1 MSHHSWIKT
10 PDGRWIK
17 ARPDALALSLAG
29 RIVPSIGA
37 MPPAAAS
44 PADAPPS
51 PDRER
56 TYSTSTFDISRLA
69 GCEVTQF
76 GAGSVGSFVAA
87 ALAAAGLVIN
97 VIDPGIVQSRHTTGG
112 RTIYD
117 PTQVGLKKVYA
128 LKDEAECQF
137 PGVVVNALPY
147 TSAEIPDTQFKS
159 LFTRSLA
166 VVCAIDDP
174 QEILRISDLA
184 YPLTECVQP
193 AMHAQG
199 ASGHVAVTVPCITA
213 CVRCTLGINDAA
225 DIRRLDSEPAV
236 GSDTAMVA
244 QQAARIV
251 LDVLYSKVTGQPIT
265 RWDTTKNLLYIAN
278 AKQDSSPE
286 GPGLIWESST
296 KRPGCSTCSLGR
308 IKEQ

>member
-1 MSHHSWIKT
+1 
-10 PDGRWIK
+10 
-17 ARPDALALSLAG
+17 LAG

-37 MPPAAAS
+37 LPPAAPILTAQASS
-44 PADAPPS
+44 PADAHPS

-56 TYSTSTFDISRLA
+56 TYSTSTFDIRRLA
-69 GCEVTQF
+69 GCEIVLL

-117 PTQVGLKKVYA
+117 PTQVGIKKVYA
-128 LKDEAECQF
+128 LKDKAERQF
-137 PGVVVNALPY
+137 PGVVINALPY
-147 TSAEIPDTQFKS
+147 NSAEIPGTQLKS
-159 LFTRSLA
+159 LFTRSYA

-174 QEILRISDLA
+174 LEILRISDVA
-184 YPLTECVQP
+184 YPLTELVQP

-199 ASGHVAVTVPCITA
+199 ASGHVAVTIPFASA
-213 CVRCTLGINDAA
+213 CLRCVLGVQDAA
-225 DIRRLDSEPAV
+225 DIHRLDSEPAS
-236 GSDTAMVA
+236 GLDIAMVA

-251 LDVLYSKVTGQPIT
+251 LDILYSKVTGQPIT
-265 RWDTTKNLLYIAN
+265 RWDTAKNLLYIAN
-278 AKQDSSPE
+278 VKQDTSPE

-296 KRPGCSTCSLGR
+296 KRPGCPTCSLGR